1 MKKEKIYPNSYIKC
15 WYNTYGKINKK
26 HKEGKLQGDRYKILK
41 KAMTN
46 HINQIKKKIICHVL
60 LGFIQECNVILIF

>member
-26 HKEGKLQGDRYKILK
+26 HKEGKLQCDRYKILK

-46 HINQIKKKIICHVL
+46 HINQIKKKLYVMCFLVL
-60 LGFIQECNVILIF
+60 SKNAMLF